1 MLIIGFTCVEI
12 ANSLAWLT
20 RNRQQAVRS
29 LQSLAGLTA
38 CSQMITLENN
48 ERYVLRTQSQR
59 ATNYGVN
66 YQQESDLL
74 NWIAPLNLSPKPLY
88 CDEHALIL
96 EWIDGSTPPQFS
108 SNVLN
113 KLAQQLAKLHQFD
126 LQAVRYYPKSAR
138 LSLSERCQFLWEQL
152 STTEQK
158 QLSFKPPFPNIEPL
172 ALAICHHDI
181 HLANLIEQEDQLWLI
196 DWEYSAI
203 SDPALELALFLNANP
218 LSEQQQ
224 AVFFNAYFAN
234 SELDPTACMAKI
246 NQYLPEVVKLN
257 QLWFIIHLNDKNN
270 SHL

>member
-29 LQSLAGLTA
+29 LQPLAGLTA

-66 YQQESDLL
+66 YQQEANLL
-74 NWIAPLNLSPKPLY
+74 KWIAPLNLSPKPLY
-88 CDEHALIL
+88 CDKDALIL
-96 EWIDGSTPPQFS
+96 EWIDGSSPTQFS
-108 SNVLN
+108 PEMLT
-113 KLAQQLAKLHQFD
+113 KLAQLLAKLHQFE
-126 LQAVRYYPKSAR
+126 LQAVRFSPKSAR
-138 LSLSERCQFLWEQL
+138 LSLSERCQFLWAQL
-152 STTEQK
+152 SPVEQK
-158 QLSFKPPFPNIEPL
+158 QLSFTPPFPNIEPL

-181 HLANLIEQEDQLWLI
+181 HLANLIEQEDKLWLI

-218 LSEQQQ
+218 LSKQQQ

-234 SELDPTACMAKI
+234 SELEPTACMAKI
-246 NQYLPEVVKLN
+246 EEYLPEVEKLN
-257 QLWFIIHLNDKNN
+257 QLWFIIHLKNKN
-270 SHL
+270 SSHL